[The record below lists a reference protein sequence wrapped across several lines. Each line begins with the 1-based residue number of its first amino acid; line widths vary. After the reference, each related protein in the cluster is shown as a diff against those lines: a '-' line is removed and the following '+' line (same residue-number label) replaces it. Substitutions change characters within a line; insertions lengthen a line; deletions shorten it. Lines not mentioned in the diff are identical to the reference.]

1 MFYIRKCIY
10 QILKYSLLHIG
21 KTEISGGLTIYDS
34 SLTNPFVMYVNRMP
48 ILLLNSNT
56 TGIYFEKIQLLL
68 FYLQPVKSLSVYS
81 NDGTLRDKR
90 IRIYILYQPEYLNRL
105 TFVGKYYKHFY
116 IVLAIPSYTIE
127 YGHSAVGLFGYT
139 VGNLFVVFR
148 ENKEL
153 YGLTGAIYNI
163 VQNETDDK
171 QRYEAEYHSSP
182 VIENEITR
190 TDDDNVTDH
199 DHAS

>member
-10 QILKYSLLHIG
+10 QIPKYSLLYIG
-21 KTEISGGLTIYDS
+21 KTEISGGLTVYDS
-34 SLTNPFVMYVNRMP
+34 SLANPLVIEYRSYCLIQIRSAF
-48 ILLLNSNT
+48 ILKR
-56 TGIYFEKIQLLL
+56 YKLLL

-90 IRIYILYQPEYLNRL
+90 IWIYILYQPEYLNRL

-171 QRYEAEYHSSP
+171 QRYKAKYHSSP
-182 VIENEITR
+182 VVENEIAR

-199 DHAS
+199 NHAS